1 VADVQVILNE
11 RGFAVTMP
19 NTMPDPPFGYQLIG
33 TGDDPAARHY
43 HYRFLRGPI
52 YDPKTGQCR

>member
-19 NTMPDPPFGYQLIG
+19 NPPFGYQLIG
-33 TGDDPAARHY
+33 AGDNLAAQHY

-52 YDPKTGQCR
+52 YDPKTGRCR